1 MSEVRFDGRVIIV
14 TGAGR
19 GIGRELAFLLA
30 GRGARVLVEDI
41 GRPVDADRYP
51 EDHDPDPAATVAA
64 EITAAGGNAIASRV
78 PVGSE
83 SDARLLVE
91 QTIDEFGRVD
101 ALINNAGVLVSGG
114 IDALSPDDFEAC
126 LGVHLRGPF
135 YLSQSV
141 WPHFLR
147 QGGGR
152 ILNVCSVA
160 GVLFGQAGKSPYEMG
175 KAGLC
180 ALARSL
186 AEEGRE
192 HGISANVLLPS
203 ARTRMQAAAR
213 PVIGANTPDNRP
225 SLVAP
230 AGWLVHPDCPA
241 TGQIFHC
248 GYGRMSTVFT
258 AVGEGVQFAPDEF
271 TLEAVRDNWAQIVR
285 PAPFATPANA
295 GEFMEFRER
304 LYRKVVGSGI
314 GSVTA

>member
-1 MSEVRFDGRVIIV
+1 MSEVRFDGQVVIV

-19 GIGRELAFLLA
+19 GIGRELALLLA
-30 GRGARVLVEDI
+30 RRGARVLVEDI

-64 EITAAGGNAIASRV
+64 EIIADGGEASASRV
-78 PVGSE
+78 PVGSR
-83 SDARLLVE
+83 SDARLLVQ

-114 IDALSPDDFEAC
+114 IDAMSPDDLETC
-126 LGVHLRGPF
+126 LDVHLRGPF

-141 WPHFLR
+141 WPHFRR

-160 GVLFGQAGKSPYEMG
+160 GVLFGQAGKTPYEMG
-175 KAGLC
+175 KGGLS

-186 AEEGRE
+186 AEEGHE
-192 HGISANVLLPS
+192 YGISANVLLPS

-213 PVIGANTPDNRP
+213 PAIGTNSPDNRP
-225 SLVAP
+225 SLVGP
-230 AGWLVHPDCPA
+230 ACWLVHPDCPA
-241 TGQIFHC
+241 TGQVFHC

-258 AVGEGVQFAPDEF
+258 AIGEGVQFPPDRF
-271 TLEAVRDNWAQIVR
+271 TLEAVRDNWAGVAQS
-285 PAPFATPANA
+285 APFATPANA
-295 GEFMEFRER
+295 AEFMEFRER
-304 LYRKVVGSGI
+304 MYRRIAGPGI
-314 GSVTA
+314 GSATP